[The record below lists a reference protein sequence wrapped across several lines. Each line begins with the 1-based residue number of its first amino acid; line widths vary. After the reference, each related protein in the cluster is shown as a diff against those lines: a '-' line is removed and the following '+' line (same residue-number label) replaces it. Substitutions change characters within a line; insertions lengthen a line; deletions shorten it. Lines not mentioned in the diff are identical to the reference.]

1 MYKFCVNHPK
11 IWLEISTNQQQHPN
25 NNKKTTDSVMR
36 NWKQTN
42 TFKLT
47 LFYLSFPL
55 YSRIVLLL
63 FSLSIPEWFFFI
75 CKTTTNRIYQLI
87 YWIFQDFLNI
97 IKYFESWWHGTPNR
111 IQLKFPKLSKF
122 KHWII
127 ALLTKCHMM
136 NIYFVC
142 NSLRLL
148 NLNEIFSFFLSSMV
162 WKIRIKYKRNSLNTF
177 FFSVSLEH
185 LHFSQ
190 H

>member
-1 MYKFCVNHPK
+1 
-11 IWLEISTNQQQHPN
+11 
-25 NNKKTTDSVMR
+25 MR
-36 NWKQTN
+36 NCKRTN

-55 YSRIVLLL
+55 
-63 FSLSIPEWFFFI
+63 SIPEWICFFSLFLFPNGSSSFAKKNYESNLPI
-75 CKTTTNRIYQLI
+75 DL
-87 YWIFQDFLNI
+87 LNI
-97 IKYFESWWHGTPNR
+97 PRNQAFRVMMTRHTANR

-148 NLNEIFSFFLSSMV
+148 NLNEIFFLSFFDG